1 MENILVKVTKCLKLD
16 TRHPLIDYIHIEIYP
31 SSADFAKKD
40 FLFFLL
46 DFVREVSNGNW
57 GAFSLLGDIFVLVI
71 FADAEIFS

>member
-46 DFVREVSNGNW
+46 DFVREVSNGN
-57 GAFSLLGDIFVLVI
+57 
-71 FADAEIFS
+71 